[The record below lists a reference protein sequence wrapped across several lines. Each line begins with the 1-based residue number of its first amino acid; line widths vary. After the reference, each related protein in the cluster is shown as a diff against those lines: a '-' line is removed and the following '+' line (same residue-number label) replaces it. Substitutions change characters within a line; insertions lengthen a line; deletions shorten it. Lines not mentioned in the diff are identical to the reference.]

1 MTRLFPHLSTEK
13 EVTSHDT
20 LVAMSTPSFQTLG
33 PNITP
38 TKEPG
43 FFSERVQSRPRAER
57 VQVKLD
63 HLVPLE

>member
-1 MTRLFPHLSTEK
+1 MRGKNDTTRLFPHLSTEK
-13 EVTSHDT
+13 AVTSHDT

-43 FFSERVQSRPRAER
+43 FFIERV
-57 VQVKLD
+57 
-63 HLVPLE
+63 